1 MISYFIA
8 FAISFS
14 LVGLKAMQ
22 QLNVMH
28 HKVLWIM
35 PVSLGLGL
43 AEVLIIGMAVENGL
57 WIALP
62 IGLGGGLGCILAMN
76 LHKMWRK

>member
-1 MISYFIA
+1 MISYLIA
-8 FAISFS
+8 FAVSFS
-14 LVGLKAMQ
+14 LVGLKALQ
-22 QLNVMH
+22 QLNVFH

-43 AEVLIIGMAVENGL
+43 AEVLVIGLAVENGL

-62 IGLGGGLGCILAMN
+62 IGVGGGLGCILAMK
-76 LHKMWRK
+76 LHKRWRN